1 MIDQSEGSETFK
13 RVSLVKL
20 DALLGLCETAGCRR
34 ARLLDYFGETGEGPR
49 NCGNCDNCLE
59 PPQTWDATE
68 AARKA
73 LSCIYRT
80 DQKFG
85 AAHLID
91 VLRGRDTERVSKW
104 GHDKL
109 SVFGIG
115 ADIDEPAWR
124 NVFRQLV
131 VLGYARP
138 DHEAYGALQL
148 TEASRPVL
156 RGEQRMVMRSLAAR
170 KAKKPSP
177 GSGGNVALSGADT
190 ELLAR
195 LKAWRSAQAR
205 EQAVPAYVI
214 FHDSTLAAI
223 AAARPQ
229 SAEALAGV
237 SGIGA
242 RKLERYGA
250 ALLELLRQ

>member
-1 MIDQSEGSETFK
+1 M
-13 RVSLVKL
+13 
-20 DALLGLCETAGCRR
+20 
-34 ARLLDYFGETGEGPR
+34 
-49 NCGNCDNCLE
+49 
-59 PPQTWDATE
+59 
-68 AARKA
+68 
-73 LSCIYRT
+73 
-80 DQKFG
+80 
-85 AAHLID
+85 HLID
-91 VLRGRDTERVSKW
+91 VLRGRDTERVAEW

-115 ADIDEPAWR
+115 ADLDDAAWR

-138 DHEAYGALQL
+138 DHAAYGALQL

-156 RGEQRMVMRSLAAR
+156 RGEERVAMRRAAAPKANAR
-170 KAKKPSP
+170 KARKTAST
-177 GSGGNVALSGADT
+177 GSLAISGADAA
-190 ELLAR
+190 LLDR
-195 LKAWRSAQAR
+195 LKAWRLARAQ
-205 EQAVPAYVI
+205 EQSVPAFVI

-229 SAEALAGV
+229 TAEALAGI

-250 ALLELLRQ
+250 LLLELLRQ